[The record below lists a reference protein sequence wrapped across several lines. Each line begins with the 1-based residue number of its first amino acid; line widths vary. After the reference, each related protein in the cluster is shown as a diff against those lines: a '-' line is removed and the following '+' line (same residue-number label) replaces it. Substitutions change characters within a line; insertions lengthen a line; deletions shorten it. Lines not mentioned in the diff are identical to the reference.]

1 MPNDYFAFKAFTIWQ
16 DRTAMKV
23 TTDACLFGAWVSKR
37 IQEMYSSHDH
47 LNTKPLRAA
56 DVGAGTGLLSL
67 MLHQKNPDLL
77 LEGIEIDPQ
86 AAEQARQNIA
96 KAGAAKQIK
105 IYDADATAFTASAP
119 YDIIISNPPFYKDDL
134 KATRPKKNWAFHEG
148 TLSLAALLGFISKQ
162 LSTEGHFFLMLPYR
176 REQELMEQLPNY
188 ALLLTEKT
196 LVRPAPMRTPHR
208 ILIAGKRKKVIDQ
221 KLAPLLTVQELI
233 IATETGAYSNHFSEL
248 LCDYYLSC

>member
-1 MPNDYFAFKAFTIWQ
+1 MPNDYFAFKEFTIWQ

-105 IYDADATAFTASAP
+105 IYDADATEFMASAP
-119 YDIIISNPPFYKDDL
+119 FDFIISNPPFYKDDL

-208 ILIAGKRKKVIDQ
+208 ILIAGKRKKLIDQ

-233 IATETGAYSNHFSEL
+233 IATETGTYSNPFCEL

>member
-1 MPNDYFAFKAFTIWQ
+1 
-16 DRTAMKV
+16 
-23 TTDACLFGAWVSKR
+23 
-37 IQEMYSSHDH
+37 
-47 LNTKPLRAA
+47 
-56 DVGAGTGLLSL
+56 

-105 IYDADATAFTASAP
+105 IYDADATEFTASAP

-233 IATETGAYSNHFSEL
+233 IATETGAYSNPFCEL

>member
-1 MPNDYFAFKAFTIWQ
+1 MPNDYFAFKEFTIWQ

-105 IYDADATAFTASAP
+105 IYDADATEFTASAP

-208 ILIAGKRKKVIDQ
+208 ILIAGKRKKVIHQ

>member
-1 MPNDYFAFKAFTIWQ
+1 MPNDYFAFKEFTIWQ

-105 IYDADATAFTASAP
+105 IYDADATEFMASAP
-119 YDIIISNPPFYKDDL
+119 FDFIISNPPFYKDDL

-208 ILIAGKRKKVIDQ
+208 ILIAGKRKKVIHQ

-233 IATETGAYSNHFSEL
+233 IATETGTYSNPFCEL
-248 LCDYYLSC
+248 LSDYYLFC